1 MTLFKTAFLAAT
13 AALSLATVAT
23 AEPFGH
29 QQGQWNQSYGGADN
43 RNVGLVDLSGHIRVE
58 RLHNPVTGQ
67 NYTAVIQTGTNNR
80 FGAFQS
86 GNRNTV
92 RVVQRGNNTR
102 VVVRQKGNNNNS
114 SVVILGH

>member
-1 MTLFKTAFLAAT
+1 MKRFKTALLAAT
-13 AALSLATVAT
+13 ATLSLATAVSADPY
-23 AEPFGH
+23 AH
-29 QQGQWNQSYGGADN
+29 LHGQWNTGYGGADN
-43 RNVGLVDLSGHIRVE
+43 RSIGLIDLSRHTRVE

-67 NYTAVIQTGTNNR
+67 NLTAVIQTGRNNSFAAR
-80 FGAFQS
+80 QS

-102 VVVRQKGNNNNS
+102 VIVRQKGNNNNS